1 MRTPTE
7 KLIIISIACFLS
19 AFVSQ
24 PVLAQKSKTIYHK
37 DWIETGRKTFTKL
50 RQLLSKL
57 ALPICFRR

>member
-24 PVLAQKSKTIYHK
+24 PVLAQKSKT
-37 DWIETGRKTFTKL
+37 GRKTFTKL

>member
-37 DWIETGRKTFTKL
+37 DWI
-50 RQLLSKL
+50 
-57 ALPICFRR
+57 